1 MNARVLFLA
10 ALCVASTPARA
21 IEGSTV
27 AGPIG
32 GTDIRS
38 AQLPPPGLYGG
49 LAALWAEAYDFLGP
63 DGSTTIPA
71 LSEAHLQR
79 YRAGAFLVWVPDF
92 QLAGGSFGVFGLVPG
107 GIECGRLFA
116 LTPNRCISGF
126 GDPYLEIAWSRY
138 FGTPRPS
145 RYPDAFPVLE
155 GLTLAFG
162 FGVVFPAGRYD
173 PLVANLQGPTI
184 GNNIWDF
191 APNVAFTYVTKPII
205 ADGTEISAK
214 LFWNNYLV
222 NPATQFQ
229 TGAVVNLDFAVS
241 EKIGRFQIG
250 VGGFYAFQA
259 EDDKLFGVPVPPNG
273 HRAEA
278 MQIGP
283 LIAYDMPEHLAV
295 LKFKWLES
303 TIAVNTV
310 KAHGFVV
317 TLAKKLW

>member
-1 MNARVLFLA
+1 MQARVLLAA
-10 ALCVASTPARA
+10 ALCVASTPSLA
-21 IEGSTV
+21 IEGSSV

-49 LAALWAEAYDFLGP
+49 IAALWAEAFDFLDQNGK
-63 DGSTTIPA
+63 TVPA
-71 LSEAHLQR
+71 LSEGHLQR
-79 YRAGAFLVWVPDF
+79 YRAVAFLVWVPDF
-92 QLAGGSFGVFGLVPG
+92 QLAGGSFGLFGVVPG

-126 GDPYLEIAWSRY
+126 GDPYVEIAWSRH
-138 FGTPRPS
+138 FGGVRAS
-145 RYPDAFPVLE
+145 RYPGAFPIAE
-155 GLTLAFG
+155 GLTLALG
-162 FGVVFPAGRYD
+162 FGAVFPVGRYD
-173 PLVANLQGPTI
+173 PFIANLQGPTI

-191 APNVAFTYVTKPII
+191 APNIAFTYVTAPIL

-222 NPATQFQ
+222 NPATHYQ
-229 TGAVVNLDFAVS
+229 TGSVLNLDFAVS

-250 VGGFYAFQA
+250 VGGFYAFQP
-259 EDDKLFGVPVPPNG
+259 EDDTQFGLPVPPNG
-273 HRAEA
+273 HRAET

-283 LIAYDMPEHLAV
+283 LIAYDMPEYLAAV
-295 LKFKWLES
+295 KFKALETVFS
-303 TIAVNTV
+303 VNTV
-310 KAHGFVV
+310 KAQGFVV